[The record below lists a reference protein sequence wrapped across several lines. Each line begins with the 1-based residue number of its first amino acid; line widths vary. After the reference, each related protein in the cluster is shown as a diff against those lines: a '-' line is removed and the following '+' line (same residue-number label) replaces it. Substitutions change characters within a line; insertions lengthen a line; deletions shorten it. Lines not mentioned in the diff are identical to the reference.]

1 MKSLLIEEVLSYIHE
16 IGFDFKYEGSENLRI
31 SYFSSIDNLKSNEI
45 SWIKQVQDYDFN
57 NLDGVEDALIICNE
71 TDKVLPEKLNFI
83 KCSNPK
89 AVFFSILEHYFKQ
102 EADDCVIQ
110 ATAIVES
117 KTMGD
122 NVSVGHNSYIGKHV
136 QLGSGVT
143 IKNNVS
149 IEGNVTIGDN
159 TIIHSGTIIGKSGFG
174 YYKDADGKYQK
185 VPHYGGVV
193 IGKHV
198 EIGANVCI
206 DKGALDNTVIEDYV
220 KINNKCHIA
229 HNVSIGENSLITAG
243 VLISGSTIIDSNV
256 YIAPGSVIRNQL
268 SIGKNSYVG
277 MGSVVVKNVDS
288 NTLVMGA
295 PAKEVKKIG
304 DE

>member
-1 MKSLLIEEVLSYIHE
+1 MKPLLIEEILSYIHE
-16 IGFDFKYEGSENLRI
+16 IGFDFKYDGNKQLKL

-45 SWIKQVQDYDFN
+45 SWIKQVHDYDFN
-57 NLDGVEDALIICNE
+57 NLNGLEGALIICNE
-71 TDKVLPEKLNFI
+71 TDRVLPEKLSFI

-89 AVFFSILEHYFKQ
+89 AVFFSIIEQFFGQ

-110 ATAIVES
+110 STAIVDSHMLGE
-117 KTMGD
+117 D
-122 NVSVGHNSYIGKHV
+122 VSIGHNSYIGKNV
-136 QLGSGVT
+136 RLGNGVI

-159 TIIHSGTIIGKSGFG
+159 TIIHSGAVIGKPGFG
-174 YYKDADGKYQK
+174 YYKDANGKHQK
-185 VPHYGGVV
+185 VPHYGGVR
-193 IGKHV
+193 IGRFV
-198 EIGANVCI
+198 EIGANTCI
-206 DKGALDNTVIEDYV
+206 DRGTLDDTVIEDFV
-220 KINNKCHIA
+220 KISNNCQVA

-243 VLISGSTIIDSNV
+243 VLISGSTILDSNV

-288 NTLVMGA
+288 NILVMGL
-295 PAKEVKKIG
+295 PAKNIKKIG
-304 DE
+304 EE